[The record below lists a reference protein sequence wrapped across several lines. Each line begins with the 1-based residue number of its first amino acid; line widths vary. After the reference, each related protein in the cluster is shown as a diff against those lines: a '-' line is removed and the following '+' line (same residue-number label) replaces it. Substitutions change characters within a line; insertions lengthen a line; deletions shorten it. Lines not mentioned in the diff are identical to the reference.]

1 MTVTKGSK
9 HHPLCIKIPKWRLW
23 QLWLVNTL
31 SVLLYPGVFSDLQYD
46 GYKHQSLCLFS
57 TWFPLTNHTFAL
69 SATPATDLNHVNN
82 TLPPTAPNVFAF
94 DGNCTCVLSRLPRLR
109 LWNLLIHASAQDATG
124 TSHPA
129 VQTRAV
135 NKLYLHLPLHLS
147 FTVQFLRTLLLTHSI
162 MSFPI
167 NVRLLSNLLPIFMT
181 ICLEK
186 WKEGAK
192 QTRLI
197 VAQAYEF
204 LSFLPH
210 PPPQCI
216 QNLSSFRDQRGHFS
230 STGLTPPKPGRRL
243 TDHPWF
249 PALLKIFSGST
260 SIAQGALPVEHP
272 TWSNHTSAFFLALH
286 LFPTVLTTYNSIPT
300 SSRHYTPLTPGFS
313 HSRAPAELLL
323 VATPPWTW

>member
-1 MTVTKGSK
+1 MTVTKESK

-31 SVLLYPGVFSDLQYD
+31 SVLLYSGVFSDLQYD

-57 TWFPLTNHTFAL
+57 TQFPLTNHTFAL

-82 TLPPTAPNVFAF
+82 TSPPTAPNVFAF

-109 LWNLLIHASAQDATG
+109 LWNLLIHASAQDVTG

-129 VQTRAV
+129 VKARAV

-147 FTVQFLRTLLLTHSI
+147 FTVQFFRTLLLTHSI

-167 NVRLLSNLLPIFMT
+167 NVRLLFNTPSHFYDYIFGEM
-181 ICLEK
+181 
-186 WKEGAK
+186 EGRSKTDKAHCCSG
-192 QTRLI
+192 I
-197 VAQAYEF
+197 SEF

-230 STGLTPPKPGRRL
+230 FTGLTPPKPGWRL

-249 PALLKIFSGST
+249 PVLLKIFSGST
-260 SIAQGALPVEHP
+260 SIAQGALQAGAP
-272 TWSNHTSAFFLALH
+272 H
-286 LFPTVLTTYNSIPT
+286 L
-300 SSRHYTPLTPGFS
+300 
-313 HSRAPAELLL
+313 E
-323 VATPPWTW
+323 